1 MAAADSRAELSRRQD
16 LRAAGP
22 TLGSLG
28 KWEMEPATIHAG
40 LDGMKYGP
48 SPEHATEGLSPAGE
62 HFSIFDR
69 DLNSSDFQNRPGSGI
84 SPQEPRSESPLRA
97 SKCLRKFS
105 TFNCVDIAVFNL
117 GNTLVCM

>member
-1 MAAADSRAELSRRQD
+1 MSARRCPSRQAISSPKLVHVREVWGAHQIFLRQLKMAAADFRAELSRRQD

-40 LDGMKYGP
+40 LDGMKCGP

-62 HFSIFDR
+62 HFSIFD
-69 DLNSSDFQNRPGSGI
+69 LALSFSDFQNCPGQGFL
-84 SPQEPRSESPLRA
+84 PGA
-97 SKCLRKFS
+97 
-105 TFNCVDIAVFNL
+105 
-117 GNTLVCM
+117 